1 MLSSD
6 SGAPCQL
13 PLQSPQSSNENNR
26 GIIGNGSN
34 NFVNSGNIIN
44 SDIVIEIN
52 DLEDE
57 LERLLSRHVSK
68 DALRNS
74 FYSPPECHPN
84 TRTTVRNE
92 IGEWIDESG
101 SEKSP
106 LLWLNGPAAVGKSV
120 IAKTIS
126 GFHDQIVSTFFFS
139 TSSDKSAA
147 MLFPTLA
154 WQLAWRIPDTRKHI
168 IASLKSG
175 GSPQT
180 SQIEEQFNRLIIQ
193 PLKSTTTLRSRPV
206 MVIDGVDECIDES
219 MLVRFLQVLVRAGKD
234 GGMPVRFVICS
245 RPEPRIHAILSADTL
260 DRIHTY
266 TVVSTIRLG
275 FSEECKED
283 IARYLTDKFNA
294 IRQPGEGTSPW
305 FQPSDISDLVE
316 ASCGQFL
323 YASTIVRL

>member
-6 SGAPCQL
+6 SGPPCQL

-34 NFVNSGNIIN
+34 NLVNSGNIIN

-52 DLEDE
+52 DSEDE

-147 MLFPTLA
+147 TLFPTLA
-154 WQLAWRIPDTRKHI
+154 WQLAWRIPDTRKHT

-175 GSPQT
+175 GLPQT
-180 SQIEEQFNRLIIQ
+180 SQIEEQFNLLIIR
-193 PLKSTTTLRSRPV
+193 PLKNTTTLRSRPV

-245 RPEPRIHAILSADTL
+245 RPEPRIHAILVPDDNTTHGQER
-260 DRIHTY
+260 RIGRR
-266 TVVSTIRLG
+266 SR
-275 FSEECKED
+275 SECKED

-294 IRQPGEGTSPW
+294 IPQPGEGTSPW
-305 FQPSDISDLVE
+305 FQLSDISDLVE